1 MDDVYEK
8 LAKHLDNLPAGYP
21 PTESGVEL
29 RMLKRWFMPEEAE
42 MAMTLSMMPETS
54 SAISKRLNTD
64 ESSVAQILESMSKK
78 GLIMRS
84 TKGGQKLY
92 SAAMFAIGIWDYQ
105 INKLDVGLVR
115 DFNEYFPRFLEGT
128 WKKQETQ
135 QLRIIPV
142 SKSIS
147 AEVNIM
153 PYEEAKTIIEK
164 QSKILVAE
172 CICRKDHRILAEA
185 CEKPLE
191 TCLIFGGGA
200 FYYEENGLGR
210 SISQEEALEIL
221 NMGIEEGL
229 VLQPGNAQKPWV
241 LCMCCGCC
249 CMILKNIKKWDKP
262 AKYVNSSYY
271 AAVNEEKCTAC
282 ETCVD
287 ACQMDAICVNDIA
300 HIDTDRCIGCGLCV
314 VKCEDDA
321 IRLEEKK
328 EAERWIPPTNIVE
341 TYTRIAQERGKI

>member
-29 RMLKRWFMPEEAE
+29 RMLKRWFTPEEAE
-42 MAMTLSMMPETS
+42 MAMSLSMMPETS
-54 SAISKRLNTD
+54 SAISKRLNMD

-92 SAAMFAIGIWDYQ
+92 SAAMFAIGIWEFQ

-115 DFNEYFPRFLEGT
+115 DFNEYVPHFLEKT
-128 WKKQETQ
+128 WKKQKTQ
-135 QLRIIPV
+135 QLRVIPV
-142 SKSIS
+142 SKSVS
-147 AEVNIM
+147 AG
-153 PYEEAKTIIEK
+153 TIIKK
-164 QSKILVAE
+164 QSKIVVAD
-172 CICRKDHRILAEA
+172 CICRKNHRMLGEG
-185 CEKPLE
+185 CDMPLE
-191 TCLIFGGGA
+191 TCMFFGSGA
-200 FYYEENGLGR
+200 YYYEENGLGR

-221 NMGIEEGL
+221 NIGL
-229 VLQPGNAQKPWV
+229 EAGFVLQPGNAQKTWV

-249 CMILKNIKKWDKP
+249 CDILKNIKKWDKP
-262 AKYVNSSYY
+262 AKYVNTSYY
-271 AAVNEEKCTAC
+271 ATVNEEDCTAC
-282 ETCVD
+282 EICID
-287 ACQMDAICVNDIA
+287 RCQMDAISVDDIA

-314 VKCEDDA
+314 VKCEPDA
-321 IRLEEKK
+321 ISLVEKN
-328 EAERWIPPTNIVE
+328 EAERWIPPANIVE